1 MYFFS
6 KIRNGGLFYQV
17 YYKPKFVKNK
27 TKAIFANKKRQ
38 HVSSNHEPHRTFCP
52 VKRQVHFDRLSFL
65 RYNHVFRFLKR
76 TRVRERFLF
85 SNWSQAGKRKS
96 TPGTR
101 GITRVISE
109 KMICLLFLHP

>member
-38 HVSSNHEPHRTFCP
+38 HVSSNYEPHRTFCP

-85 SNWSQAGKRKS
+85 SNGHKRES
-96 TPGTR
+96 
-101 GITRVISE
+101 VS
-109 KMICLLFLHP
+109 LHPAHAGLHVSYRKK

>member
-52 VKRQVHFDRLSFL
+52 VKRQVHFDRLSF
-65 RYNHVFRFLKR
+65 YD
-76 TRVRERFLF
+76 TIMYSGF
-85 SNWSQAGKRKS
+85 SKELVCENA
-96 TPGTR
+96 
-101 GITRVISE
+101 
-109 KMICLLFLHP
+109 FFF